1 MTGFSVDWLN
11 LREGADQQA
20 RNSELLR
27 VAATF
32 AASGGDSR
40 AVVVDLGAG
49 TGSTYRTFGQRSFPV
64 EFTPTWRFVDNDRE
78 LLGEAARRADQ
89 NHLIETYELDLNQVA
104 QLPLTAVRLITA
116 SALFDLVS
124 APFIDRLIAEVDA
137 ASAGR
142 PVGIYAALNYD
153 GSTCWDPVHPLDQQV
168 LEAFNED
175 QITDKGFGP
184 ALGPDACNYVKR
196 TLEQAGFGVQLATS
210 PWQLDGKDAQL
221 VAELIQGIGSAV
233 QSCPELAPED
243 IADWLAFRLAHAAT
257 GSCRVGHTDLLA
269 IRES

>member
-11 LREGADQQA
+11 LRKLLISRRET
-20 RNSELLR
+20 ELLR

-32 AASGGDSR
+32 AGSGGDSQ

-49 TGSTYRTFGQRSFPV
+49 TGSTYRTFGQRSFPA

-89 NHLIETYELDLNQVA
+89 NHLIETYEIDLNHVA

-153 GSTCWDPVHPLDQQV
+153 GSTCWDPH
-168 LEAFNED
+168 
-175 QITDKGFGP
+175 I
-184 ALGPDACNYVKR
+184 
-196 TLEQAGFGVQLATS
+196 
-210 PWQLDGKDAQL
+210 
-221 VAELIQGIGSAV
+221 
-233 QSCPELAPED
+233 
-243 IADWLAFRLAHAAT
+243 H
-257 GSCRVGHTDLLA
+257 
-269 IRES
+269 

>member
-11 LREGADQQA
+11 LREAADWQA
-20 RNSELLR
+20 RNSALLR

-32 AASGGDSR
+32 VASGGNSQ
-40 AVVVDLGAG
+40 AVVLDLGAG
-49 TGSTYRTFGQRSFPV
+49 TGSTSRAFGHRSFPAG
-64 EFTPTWRFVDNDRE
+64 FAPTWRFVDNDRG

-89 NHLIETYELDLNQVA
+89 KHLIETYELDLNQVA

-124 APFIDRLIAEVDA
+124 ASFIDRLIVEVDA
-137 ASAGR
+137 ASAGG

-175 QITDKGFGP
+175 QTTDKGFGP
-184 ALGPDACNYVKR
+184 ALGPDACNYVKHA
-196 TLEQAGFGVQLATS
+196 LKQAGFGVQLATS
-210 PWQLDGKDAQL
+210 PWQLDSEDAQL
-221 VAELIQGIGSAV
+221 VAQLIQGIGSAV
-233 QSCPELAPED
+233 QSNPEIAPED
-243 IADWLAFRLAHAAT
+243 IADWLAFRLAHVAI

>member
-11 LREGADQQA
+11 LREAADQQA

-32 AASGGDSR
+32 AASGGDSQ

-49 TGSTYRTFGQRSFPV
+49 TGSTYRTFGQCGFPA
-64 EFTPTWRFVDNDRE
+64 EFKSTWRLIDKDKE
-78 LLGEAARRADQ
+78 LLAEAACRADQ
-89 NHLIETYELDLNQVA
+89 IRRIETYELDLNHVA
-104 QLPLTAVRLITA
+104 QLPLAAVRLITA

-137 ASAGR
+137 ASSGR
-142 PVGIYAALNYD
+142 PVGMYAALNYD
-153 GSTCWDPVHPLDQQV
+153 GSTCWEPVHPLDQLV

-175 QITDKGFGP
+175 QTTDKGFGR
-184 ALGPDACNYVKR
+184 ALGPDACDYVKQA
-196 TLEQAGFGVQLATS
+196 LERAGFGVQLAKS
-210 PWQLDGKDAQL
+210 PWQLEGKDSQL
-221 VAELIQGIGSAV
+221 VAELIQGIASAV
-233 QSCPELAPED
+233 QSHPEIAPEH
-243 IADWLAFRLAHAAT
+243 ITDWLAFRLAHVTT
-257 GSCRVGHTDLLA
+257 GSCMVGHTDLLA

>member
-11 LREGADQQA
+11 LREAADQQA
-20 RNSELLR
+20 RNGGLLC

-32 AASGGDSR
+32 AASGGDTQ

-49 TGSTYRTFGQRSFPV
+49 TGSTYRAFGQHGFSA
-64 EFTPTWRFVDNDRE
+64 EFTSTWRLVDNDRE

-89 NHLIETYELDLNQVA
+89 NRRIETYELDLNHVA

-124 APFIDRLIAEVDA
+124 APFIDRLIAEVDE

-175 QITDKGFGP
+175 QTTDKGFGP
-184 ALGPDACNYVKR
+184 ALGPDACAYVKQA
-196 TLEQAGFGVQLATS
+196 LEQAGFGVQLATS
-210 PWQLDGKDAQL
+210 PWQLEGKESQL
-221 VAELIQGIGSAV
+221 VTELIQGIGRAV
-233 QSCPELAPED
+233 QSRPQITREG
-243 IADWLAFRLAHAAT
+243 ITDWLAFRLAHVTT
-257 GSCRVGHTDLLA
+257 GSCSVGHTDLLA
-269 IRES
+269 VRE

>member
-11 LREGADQQA
+11 LREAADQQA
-20 RNSELLR
+20 RNGELLR
-27 VAATF
+27 VAAAF
-32 AASGGDSR
+32 AASGGDAQ

-49 TGSTYRTFGQRSFPV
+49 TGSTYRTFGQHGFSAK
-64 EFTPTWRFVDNDRE
+64 FTSTWRLVDNDRE

-89 NHLIETYELDLNQVA
+89 NRRIETYELDLNDVA

-124 APFIDRLIAEVDA
+124 APFIDRLISEVDE
-137 ASAGR
+137 ASARR

-175 QITDKGFGP
+175 QTMDKGFGP
-184 ALGPDACNYVKR
+184 ALGPDACAYVKQA
-196 TLEQAGFGVQLATS
+196 LEQAGFGVQLATS
-210 PWQLDGKDAQL
+210 PWQLEGNDSQL
-221 VAELIQGIGSAV
+221 VAELIQGIGRAV
-233 QSCPELAPED
+233 QSRPQIKRED
-243 IADWLAFRLAHAAT
+243 ITDWLAFRLAHVTT

-269 IRES
+269 VRE